1 MPKSAPNIREI
12 EEIGEGIL
20 SATLPKERWTHA
32 AHCLATIYLIKARPV
47 MDLPTEM
54 PSIIRRYNEAVGTA
68 NSDTG
73 GYHETLTQFYL
84 MAIRGYL
91 AHKAEALTL
100 EAASAMVLASPIGQ
114 RDFPLT
120 YYSQD
125 RLFSLEARRGWVEP
139 DLRPLDVYAL

>member
-84 MAIRGYL
+84 MAVRGFL
-91 AHKAEALTL
+91 AHQAEALTL
-100 EAASAMVLASPIGQ
+100 EVATATVLASPIGQ
-114 RDFPLT
+114 RHFPLT
-120 YYSQD
+120 YYSHN
-125 RLFSLEARRGWVEP
+125 RLFSLEARRVWVAP